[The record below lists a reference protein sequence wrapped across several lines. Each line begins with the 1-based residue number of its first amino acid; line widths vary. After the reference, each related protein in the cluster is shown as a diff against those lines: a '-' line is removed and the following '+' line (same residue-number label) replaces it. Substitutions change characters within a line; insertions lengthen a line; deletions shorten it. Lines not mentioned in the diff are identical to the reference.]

1 MAADKALI
9 AGAAKVAGAKAKLDT
24 ATLDAFTDLGEDI
37 QEAVQLNL
45 KNLQAAQEAN
55 DAFQNEQYASVE
67 SSVPAFPEDLAGGPM
82 ESAVRSAETQ
92 YTNYGF
98 QKAKQ
103 SKVGD
108 ETFDELL
115 LSDPILKEN
124 RKNLDTVIA
133 VSKREND
140 YITESRKNY
149 LKNSKGRHI
158 DPTSENSILG
168 TSIYNGNYEWGKN
181 KETGK
186 MEYTVNGKKYT
197 IAEARAAMDEISSP
211 DNSEAVF
218 DSVKNNT
225 KEAFK
230 GALNNIQAEE
240 VVKDFKR
247 NLDPVNE
254 IKGETVINKQ
264 NLKNAESFYIGQN
277 PGVSVG
283 TLKNQYTKDG
293 KFNEKEY
300 ASFLSDQID
309 GYLTSQKNQHY
320 TPPEAPEVE
329 EEETETDTPYFL
341 AQKDMLDKIL
351 SNNKLGENMYKLG
364 KSPAI
369 SYYKSKDFKKML
381 PPQLT
386 VVKEGDIVQI
396 QDERNTNINHIIDPE
411 LSLEY
416 NIKQLEALLR
426 SKRP

>member
-24 ATLDAFTDLGEDI
+24 ATLDAFTDLGSDME
-37 QEAVQLNL
+37 EAVQLNL
-45 KNLQAAQEAN
+45 KNLQEAQEAN
-55 DAFQNEQYASVE
+55 DNFQNEQYASVE
-67 SSVPAFPEDLAGGPM
+67 SSIPTFPEDLTGGPM
-82 ESAVRSAETQ
+82 ESAVRNAETRYTQ
-92 YTNYGF
+92 YGY
-98 QKAKQ
+98 QKVKQ
-103 SKVGD
+103 SQAGD
-108 ETFDELL
+108 QTFNELL
-115 LSDPILKEN
+115 LSDPTLKEN

-140 YITESRKNY
+140 YITESRENY

-168 TSIYNGNYEWGKN
+168 TSLYNGNYEWGKN

-218 DSVKNNT
+218 SSIKNNT

-230 GALNNIQAEE
+230 GALNNLQAEE

-247 NLDPVNE
+247 TLNPFIE
-254 IKGETVINKQ
+254 INGEKTINKD

-283 TLKNQYTKDG
+283 TLRKQYKD
-293 KFNEKEY
+293 EKQY
-300 ASFLSDQID
+300 AGFLSDQID
-309 GYLTSQKNQHY
+309 NYLASQKNQHY

-329 EEETETDTPYFL
+329 EEDDTETDTPYFT
-341 AQKDMLDKIL
+341 AQKSMLDKIV
-351 SNNKLGENMYKLG
+351 SSFVGPKTFGG
-364 KSPAI
+364 KAGSPGI
-369 SYYKSKDFKKML
+369 EYYQTSKFKNML
-381 PPQLT
+381 PPALKL
-386 VVKEGDIVQI
+386 VSDGKVVQI
-396 QDERNTNINHIIDPE
+396 QDATNTNINHTIDPNE
-411 LSLEY
+411 SLQY
-416 NIKQLEALLR
+416 NIDKLVPLLR
-426 SKRP
+426 SKKR